1 MKPKPRNISALLRL
15 RERGA
20 SPPHEIVVSLVG
32 TTPISD
38 ALHLYADPGCAYD
51 WSDTRGLHTIIA
63 TRPGVD
69 ARHAIAGIFKVA
81 DEHDCMHRCGYP
93 TLLDVERK
101 QVAHICEITPLRVM
115 QPRRGSEE
123 WAAYFE

>member
-1 MKPKPRNISALLRL
+1 MIPKPRNIAKLQRL

-32 TTPISD
+32 MTPISD

-69 ARHAIAGIFKVA
+69 ARHAIAGIFKAGFWVGIVVA
-81 DEHDCMHRCGYP
+81 AIVVVGIFA
-93 TLLDVERK
+93 LLKR
-101 QVAHICEITPLRVM
+101 
-115 QPRRGSEE
+115 
-123 WAAYFE
+123 